1 LAKYHLNCSFGFSC
15 SVVCLLS
22 ALSYY
27 ELTTY
32 NPRQIY
38 IAIEREMKVKIAN
51 YPPIKLFYF
60 AEKQYKA
67 GIKKVRIGKRI
78 VKIYSEEKTLCDCL
92 KYKNQIGIDIF
103 KESIKEYLRRNKRN
117 ID

>member
-1 LAKYHLNCSFGFSC
+1 
-15 SVVCLLS
+15 
-22 ALSYY
+22 
-27 ELTTY
+27 
-32 NPRQIY
+32 
-38 IAIEREMKVKIAN
+38 MKVKIAN

-117 ID
+117 IETLIRFAKIDNVEKDMKTYLEVLI